1 MINREFVECEFFS
14 CIVQSCDRIVHK
26 FYSYINE
33 KARKAIKN
41 NSLTQHEISRGNY
54 IVDRRFLS

>member
-1 MINREFVECEFFS
+1 MNRKFVECEFFS
-14 CIVQSCDRIVHK
+14 CIDQSSDRIVHK

-33 KARKAIKN
+33 KTRKAIEN
-41 NSLTQHEISRGNY
+41 NSSTQHEISRGNY